1 MNSRGRRT
9 SSQATVPAE
18 TVSTTVHDGGFEE
31 ENEINPMLIM
41 KFFLLVY
48 FGHFQGMAS
57 SAKTKQG
64 RLGLQE

>member
-18 TVSTTVHDGGFEE
+18 VVSTTVHDGDFKE

-41 KFFLLVY
+41 KFLFLVY
-48 FGHFQGMAS
+48 FGHFQGMAL
-57 SAKTKQG
+57 SAKAKQG